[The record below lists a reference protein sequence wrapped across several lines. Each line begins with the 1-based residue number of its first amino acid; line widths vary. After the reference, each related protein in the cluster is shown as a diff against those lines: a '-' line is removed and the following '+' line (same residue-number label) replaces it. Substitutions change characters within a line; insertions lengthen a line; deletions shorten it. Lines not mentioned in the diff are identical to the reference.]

1 MSKLLDLGG
10 GLHVYAQSIMETRFM
25 HDEIFNEGCYDV
37 KLPDRPFIVDV
48 GGNIGMFVIYIKS
61 KYPEAEIIS
70 FEPMPQSAAVFR
82 QNVAL
87 HKLDDIT
94 LHEVALGSETEQNV
108 MFAYYPMLPGNST
121 RYPETKVLPMVQ
133 MAEEVPQKAVDQ
145 MYKMHEVNATV
156 ERLAAFLPEGRDID
170 LLKIDVE
177 GAEADVMLG
186 IDAEQWPRIHQ
197 AVLEVADLDGQLA
210 KVCDILHGNGFRTA
224 VTQAPLTEARNVT
237 YMVHATRD

>member
-37 KLPDRPFIVDV
+37 DLPDRPFIVDV
-48 GGNIGMFVIYIKS
+48 GGNIGMFVLYIKS
-61 KYPEAEIIS
+61 KYPDAEIIS

-87 HKLDDIT
+87 HRLEGIT
-94 LHEVALGSETEQNV
+94 LNEVALGSETEGNV
-108 MFAYYPMLPGNST
+108 MFAFYPMLPGNST

-133 MAEEVPQKAVDQ
+133 MAEAVPQKTVDQ
-145 MYKMHEVNATV
+145 MYKVQEVNATV
-156 ERLAAFLPEGRDID
+156 ERLASFLPEDRDVD
-170 LLKIDVE
+170 LLKVDVE
-177 GAEADVMLG
+177 GAEADVLLG
-186 IDAEQWPRIHQ
+186 IAADQWPRIHQ
-197 AVLEVADLDGQLA
+197 AVLEVADLDGQLE
-210 KVCDILHGNGFRTA
+210 KVNGILHDAGFTTA

-237 YMVHATRD
+237 YMVHATRT